1 MELLLAVDKSDA
13 SIKAVRFVGNM
24 FGGDTRNDVS
34 VTILHVIESLPD
46 FLVQRCADTE
56 AASAYREVAQE
67 WTANDREAAERLLA
81 EQKQVLVDA
90 GLAEASVQTLVVEKE
105 ARPNTE
111 KVVAALAIIEEM
123 QRGSYAVVCL
133 GRRSTSPVG
142 SVFLGSVAE
151 KVLREAHG
159 KTVWVV
165 D

>member
-13 SIKAVRFVGNM
+13 SIKAVRFVSKM
-24 FGGDTRNDVS
+24 FGGNTRNDVS
-34 VTILHVIESLPD
+34 VTILHVIDSLPD
-46 FLVQRCADTE
+46 FLVQRCADAE
-56 AASAYREVAQE
+56 AGSAYREVATE
-67 WTANDREAAERLLA
+67 WTASDREAAERMLA
-81 EQKQVLVDA
+81 DQKQVLVDA
-90 GLAEASVQTLVVEKE
+90 GIPEASVETQLVVKE

-111 KVVAALAIIEEM
+111 KVVAALAIIEKM
-123 QRGSYAVVCL
+123 QQGSYAVVCL

-151 KVLREAHG
+151 KVLREAQG